1 MKTLLKKSLLTCLLA
16 FLMLFVLMNGKTAK
30 EFASLGL
37 MTWYEHM
44 IPTLLPFM
52 IFSAIL
58 INLDLVILFMKP
70 FSKLLKPLFRVNSY
84 CIYVIVMGFLC
95 GFPMGAKNCALL
107 YKKGKLTKDESEFL
121 LAFTNN
127 IGPTYFFTFV
137 LTTVYQTKTPIY
149 STILM
154 FGTPL
159 LYGIFLRYTFYKNKI
174 SCYNEQ
180 EEIISSKLLISTSK
194 SGQLSLFE
202 AIDNAITSSLIQIA
216 MLGGYMI
223 LFNLLVLIPFLLL
236 KGQPEFYGIIHSIL
250 EISGGFAIIK
260 HQNFSA
266 LSRCLL
272 VHGILSFNGLC
283 CFAQTLNILQGTTL
297 SSRKYFIHKLMLCA
311 ITLIIILVTN
321 GFFIK

>member
-1 MKTLLKKSLLTCLLA
+1 MKSLLKKSLLTCSIA

-30 EFASLGL
+30 EFAALGL
-37 MTWYEHM
+37 MTWFEHM

-52 IFSAIL
+52 IFSGIL

-95 GFPMGAKNCALL
+95 GFPIGAKNCASL

-137 LTTVYQTKTPIY
+137 LTNVYQTNSPIY
-149 STILM
+149 STFLM
-154 FGTPL
+154 FGLPL
-159 LYGIFLRYTFYKNKI
+159 LYGLFLRYTLYKNKI
-174 SCYNEQ
+174 SCYGGQ
-180 EEIISSKLLISTSK
+180 EENFNSKLLTNTPKKGPI
-194 SGQLSLFE
+194 SLFE
-202 AIDNAITSSLIQIA
+202 AIDGAITSSLVQIA

-223 LFNLLVLIPFLLL
+223 LFNLLVLIPFILL
-236 KGQPEFYGIIHSIL
+236 KGQPEFYGVIHSIL

-260 HQNFSA
+260 HQSFSA

-272 VHGILSFNGLC
+272 VHGVLSFNGLC
-283 CFAQTLNILQGTTL
+283 CFAQTLNILQGTSL
-297 SSRKYFIHKLMLCA
+297 SSRKYFIHKLVLCG
-311 ITLIIILVTN
+311 ITVFVILMTSN
-321 GFFIK
+321 FFIK